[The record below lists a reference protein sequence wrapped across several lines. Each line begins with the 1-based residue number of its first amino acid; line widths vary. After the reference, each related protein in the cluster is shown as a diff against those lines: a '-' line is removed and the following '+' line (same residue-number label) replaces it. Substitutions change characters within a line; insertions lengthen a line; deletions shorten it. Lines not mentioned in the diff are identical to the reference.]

1 MKTAEIISFVHAHRG
16 HIMVGMLARND
27 VKYVRVV
34 KSDLLDVLKNTDDDE
49 LTWVIKDGIG
59 YVDNAC

>member
-1 MKTAEIISFVHAHRG
+1 
-16 HIMVGMLARND
+16 MLARND